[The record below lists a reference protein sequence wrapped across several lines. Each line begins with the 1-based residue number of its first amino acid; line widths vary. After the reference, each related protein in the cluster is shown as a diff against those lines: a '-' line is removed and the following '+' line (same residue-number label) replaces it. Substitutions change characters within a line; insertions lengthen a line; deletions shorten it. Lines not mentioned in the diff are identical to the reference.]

1 MEIEQ
6 TFDGE
11 IYEIEVPLEDK
22 DRLRHVAHYPIKDG
36 PRTFKSVNVFDIIAS
51 DSGKKVISFWKS
63 RLTDSR
69 LEVEEETN
77 FQCQPDE
84 LQRLIALLD
93 NLEEV
98 AGLERG
104 NHVILAKDAPSVEAA
119 KAAIESIE
127 STETEESEELAVEL
141 IKSVSEIEPDIDNI
155 EGFAD
160 ELPDDV
166 VNVEYLISRAR
177 ARNAID
183 EFRELIEAEESEQE
197 YQEFLENHPWIFG
210 ARYVDNRDER
220 ELTRDE
226 EVDFCL
232 ETVNGYYDIFEIK
245 RPNHTVMVED
255 SSHDTYRPSAK
266 LSEAVSQVQHYIK
279 EIEAS
284 HSEIL
289 RRDGLDVL
297 KPRGTVVI
305 GADLDPDEREGL
317 RVYNSFLTRIDVV
330 TYSELARKGDR
341 LIQAYQTKLD

>member
-6 TFDGE
+6 SFDGE

-22 DRLRHVAHYPIKDG
+22 DRFRHVAHYPIKDG
-36 PRTFKSVNVFDIIAS
+36 PRTFKSVNVFEVIAS
-51 DSGKKVISFWKS
+51 ESGKKVISFWKS

-69 LEVEEETN
+69 LEVEEETI

-93 NLEEV
+93 NLEDV
-98 AGLERG
+98 AELERG

-127 STETEESEELAVEL
+127 STDTDESEELAVEL
-141 IKSVSEIEPDIDNI
+141 IKSVSEIEPAIDDI

-160 ELPDDV
+160 ELPEDV

-183 EFRELIEAEESEQE
+183 KFRGLIESGEPERK
-197 YQEFLENHPWIFG
+197 YQKFLESHPWIFG

-245 RPNHTVMVED
+245 RPDHTVMVED
-255 SSHDTYRPSAK
+255 QSHDNYRPSAD
-266 LSEAVSQVQHYIK
+266 LSEAVSQVENYIS

-284 HSEIL
+284 RDGIL

-305 GADLDPDEREGL
+305 GTDLDSDEREGL
-317 RVYNSFLTRIDVV
+317 RVYNSFLNRIDVV
-330 TYSELARKGDR
+330 TYSELARKGER
-341 LIQAYQTKLD
+341 LVEAHQTKLD

>member
-11 IYEIEVPLEDK
+11 TYEIEVPLEDK
-22 DRLRHVAHYPIKDG
+22 ERLRHVAHYPIKDG

-51 DSGKKVISFWKS
+51 DSGKKVVSFWKS
-63 RLTDSR
+63 RLNSDQIS
-69 LEVEEETN
+69 VEEETR
-77 FQCQPDE
+77 FQCQSDE
-84 LQRLIALLD
+84 LKRLVALLD

-98 AGLERG
+98 ANLDRG
-104 NHVILAKDAPSVEAA
+104 NHVILPKDAPSVEAA

-127 STETEESEELAVEL
+127 STNTEESEELAVEL
-141 IKSVSEIEPDIDNI
+141 IKSVSEIEPGIDDI

-160 ELPDDV
+160 ELPEDV

-177 ARNAID
+177 ARNAIE
-183 EFRELIEAEESEQE
+183 EFRELIEAEEPEQE

-210 ARYVDNRDER
+210 ARYVENRNER

-245 RPNHTVMVED
+245 RPDHTIMVED
-255 SSHDTYRPSAK
+255 TSHDNYRPSAD
-266 LSEAVSQVQHYIK
+266 LSEAVSQVENYIK
-279 EIEAS
+279 EIEAN
-284 HSEIL
+284 HGEIL
-289 RRDGLDVL
+289 RRDELDLL

-305 GADLDPDEREGL
+305 GAGLDSDEREGL
-317 RVYNSFLTRIDVV
+317 RVYNSFLNRISIV
-330 TYSELARKGDR
+330 TYGELARKGER
-341 LIQAYQTKLD
+341 LVEAYQTKLD